1 MNSIRFDSFGFD
13 SISCGPMYLFTV
25 NKARFAHRM
34 RGNLGFFFNVLQINV
49 KMSPEEATLVR
60 LKPCLV
66 GAAANSK
73 VILYLVR
80 LISPTPS
87 ALQ

>member
-1 MNSIRFDSFGFD
+1 MNSIRFIRIRFD
-13 SISCGPMYLFTV
+13 LVRADVLFTV